1 MKKKLKR
8 LLSLALAFVLSAA
21 ALAGTA
27 GIPAEAY
34 DSVIDT
40 SGFHIPEPNNCYL
53 YHWKPGLPPAPKDF
67 STVRYPLLITWKDQY
82 FLCTDDSFAQTINYR
97 FTDEGV
103 KKLRKATA
111 YYSTIDVF
119 AGSEGWSDR
128 DEQKFSMGK
137 NALLSTLSFYQ
148 SFKNKGHGV
157 TFDFMLPEI
166 PYVCYNGWNYYALG
180 VPQKEGS
187 VAFDQEYNWLVA
199 QRTHWDGKN
208 ISGLNVRHFSPEQFL
223 DYDWSMPSDM
233 PSADGRVPSGDYT
246 SVAVDLLD
254 VQNTASGNE
263 EVNPDIFKL
272 WRFWSRSFQEG
283 KAEDV
288 AFHSDGTIAI
298 GHSKDGKKLSKDDL
312 RTLLRRSSMTF
323 EYDGSKFIAISGEGY
338 VNHDGNIFQVYYGE
352 PEIVSIHHDSFTVAK
367 GQVVNLDGPI
377 IIGTDCTVTVED
389 GGVLSCSG
397 WVINAGEILIKP
409 GGTLLVQERE
419 TKTGDW
425 SYGAITNMG
434 VNPGARCGRIA
445 CDGKMI
451 VMRDCKVCGA
461 GLYGLEFGEGA
472 QVVNYGQIISEN
484 LCCKSDYTI
493 ENRGPD
499 SAVYAGWGAVD
510 GGYDLTKDRVYGS
523 NFSGKGTVEVV
534 SAVYLPANAV
544 YGEGAGRVY
553 INAASTVAYYTPKP
567 QKGRVSDRSVLIE
580 GEDNNMDDGHT
591 IDILPEPGSTAAP
604 KPTDPVVTG
613 PTPSPKPTPEP
624 EETFASFDGTWRAYR
639 QKSTG
644 KIYTVTEDGSILWYN
659 EEYRIFEGALRNGA
673 WGTLDEEFVDMS
685 GVR

>member
-40 SGFHIPEPNNCYL
+40 SGVRIPEPDNCYL

-223 DYDWSMPSDM
+223 DYD
-233 PSADGRVPSGDYT
+233 
-246 SVAVDLLD
+246 
-254 VQNTASGNE
+254 
-263 EVNPDIFKL
+263 
-272 WRFWSRSFQEG
+272 
-283 KAEDV
+283 
-288 AFHSDGTIAI
+288 
-298 GHSKDGKKLSKDDL
+298 
-312 RTLLRRSSMTF
+312 
-323 EYDGSKFIAISGEGY
+323 
-338 VNHDGNIFQVYYGE
+338 
-352 PEIVSIHHDSFTVAK
+352 
-367 GQVVNLDGPI
+367 
-377 IIGTDCTVTVED
+377 
-389 GGVLSCSG
+389 
-397 WVINAGEILIKP
+397 
-409 GGTLLVQERE
+409 
-419 TKTGDW
+419 
-425 SYGAITNMG
+425 
-434 VNPGARCGRIA
+434 
-445 CDGKMI
+445 
-451 VMRDCKVCGA
+451 
-461 GLYGLEFGEGA
+461 
-472 QVVNYGQIISEN
+472 
-484 LCCKSDYTI
+484 
-493 ENRGPD
+493 
-499 SAVYAGWGAVD
+499 
-510 GGYDLTKDRVYGS
+510 
-523 NFSGKGTVEVV
+523 
-534 SAVYLPANAV
+534 
-544 YGEGAGRVY
+544 
-553 INAASTVAYYTPKP
+553 
-567 QKGRVSDRSVLIE
+567 
-580 GEDNNMDDGHT
+580 
-591 IDILPEPGSTAAP
+591 
-604 KPTDPVVTG
+604 
-613 PTPSPKPTPEP
+613 
-624 EETFASFDGTWRAYR
+624 
-639 QKSTG
+639 
-644 KIYTVTEDGSILWYN
+644 
-659 EEYRIFEGALRNGA
+659 
-673 WGTLDEEFVDMS
+673 
-685 GVR
+685 